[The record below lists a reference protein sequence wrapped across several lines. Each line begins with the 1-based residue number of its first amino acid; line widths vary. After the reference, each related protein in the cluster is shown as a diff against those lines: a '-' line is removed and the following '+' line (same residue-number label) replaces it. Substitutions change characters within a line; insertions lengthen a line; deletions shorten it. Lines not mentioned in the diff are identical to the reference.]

1 MLKASQRQRACLSTR
16 LERVRGRGLVGG
28 ALPWALSA
36 HEVSTLAA
44 HIVWI
49 PQCVYT
55 ARSGLRCP
63 CMSTSTRTPDSG
75 LRIVHRLDCDA
86 VPVVYTTISVSVRT
100 TVKYA
105 PLRCVEL
112 CVFLSPPNI
121 EIEIFMSSTNIP
133 APPPDT
139 HSPLFTPGP
148 VAARCPRLQP
158 FWDRA

>member
-1 MLKASQRQRACLSTR
+1 MGA
-16 LERVRGRGLVGG
+16 ERSRR
-28 ALPWALSA
+28 
-36 HEVSTLAA
+36 STLAA

-63 CMSTSTRTPDSG
+63 CMSTSTPDSAYQTVMRSG
-75 LRIVHRLDCDA
+75 RIQ
-86 VPVVYTTISVSVRT
+86 ISVSVRT
-100 TVKYA
+100 TAKYA

-148 VAARCPRLQP
+148 GCPRLRP

>member
-1 MLKASQRQRACLSTR
+1 MGA
-16 LERVRGRGLVGG
+16 ERSRSIDVGRTHCVDT
-28 ALPWALSA
+28 AMCIHRTVWSP
-36 HEVSTLAA
+36 VSL
-44 HIVWI
+44 HVDFY
-49 PQCVYT
+49 PY
-55 ARSGLRCP
+55 P
-63 CMSTSTRTPDSG
+63 G
-75 LRIVHRLDCDA
+75 LRIVHRLSLKT
-86 VPVVYTTISVSVRT
+86 VMRSGRIQISVCVRT

-105 PLRCVEL
+105 PLLCVEL

-121 EIEIFMSSTNIP
+121 DIEIFMSSTNIP

>member
-1 MLKASQRQRACLSTR
+1 MGA
-16 LERVRGRGLVGG
+16 ERSRSIDVGRTHCVDT
-28 ALPWALSA
+28 AMCIHRTVWSP
-36 HEVSTLAA
+36 VSL
-44 HIVWI
+44 HVDFY
-49 PQCVYT
+49 PY
-55 ARSGLRCP
+55 R
-63 CMSTSTRTPDSG
+63 G
-75 LRIVHRLDCDA
+75 LRIVHR
-86 VPVVYTTISVSVRT
+86 PVMPFRSYTNFSERPYHRE
-100 TVKYA
+100 KYA